1 MIDGRV
7 AAAANSLE
15 VGCFCLEEMVW
26 VVVRKIEPMDCIH
39 VLAVLGTEAGSR
51 EAA

>member
-15 VGCFCLEEMVW
+15 VGCFCVEGMVW
-26 VVVRKIEPMDCIH
+26 VVVRKMEPMD
-39 VLAVLGTEAGSR
+39 
-51 EAA
+51 